1 MFLWNFKV
9 VDSVFA
15 GNLNST
21 AVYSYFKHKL
31 PNNWTNPLTAIALK
45 FLDWESGVISRI
57 SIHNYNANINTSVY
71 NYSHSYT
78 ASGYPL
84 YQTYSRFAAIS
95 DKSRYRT
102 GKI

>member
-15 GNLNST
+15 GGINST

-31 PNNWTNPLTAIALK
+31 PNNWTNPFTAIALK
-45 FLDWESGVISRI
+45 FFDWDSGVLGRI
-57 SIHNYNANINTSVY
+57 SINNYNANINTSVY
-71 NYSHSYT
+71 NFSHSYT
-78 ASGYPL
+78 VAGSQIYSS
-84 YQTYSRFAAIS
+84 YSRFAAIS